1 MCVCVH
7 AGVETSVGLTDCVC
21 VHVFVCV
28 CVCVCMYVRVCVC
41 VEEQPNVTFAICTF
55 LPTAA
60 TLNLNAFQT
69 KLDIKFL
76 DTCLSYCFNCL

>member
-1 MCVCVH
+1 MCVCVCVH

-28 CVCVCMYVRVCVC
+28 CVHVRACVC